1 MKGKQ
6 IKDLYGLQY
15 DNRSYP
21 LSVWYN
27 QLIDKTIDQI
37 SLRDVF
43 SMISNDI
50 LPEVAIDKAIE
61 FFVSDPFAG
70 ENYPGQI
77 LESFVKNSDIFF
89 NSKSP
94 QLTKM
99 LQIIKT
105 MDDMMA
111 KSKEEWGYE
120 YDFDGNGCNEYL
132 KLLENAKLIISR
144 KEQEMNDYCRNFGGV
159 K

>member
-15 DNRSYP
+15 DNQSYP

-61 FFVSDPFAG
+61 FFVNDPFAG

-94 QLTKM
+94 QLTQM

-120 YDFDGNGCNEYL
+120 YDFDGNDCNEYL
-132 KLLENAKLIISR
+132 KLLENAKLIINK
-144 KEQEMNDYCRNFGGV
+144 KEQETNDIFF
-159 K
+159 